1 VTRPRLFHSVA
12 ETAELCGLGVMSV
25 YRAIKENRF
34 PAVKVGGRLLG
45 PDAALHRMAH
55 DAMAANGIVDAAD
68 YVASEV
74 A

>member
-1 VTRPRLFHSVA
+1 MTRPRLFHSVA

-25 YRAIKENRF
+25 YRAIKDGRF
-34 PAVKVGGRLLG
+34 PAVKVGNRLLV
-45 PDAALHRMAH
+45 PDAALHQMAQ
-55 DAMAANGIVDAAD
+55 DAIAANGIVDAAD